1 MTNADLPRAKPG
13 PTPRA
18 PVRARDI
25 HGLKYFNNIKKL
37 LKSLHSHKDCP
48 NRDLHYDE
56 FAALILLHFFNP
68 VLESLRAT
76 RQATELEN
84 VQRKLGVGRTSL
96 GSLSE
101 ASRRFDPALLREIVQ
116 ELAGEAAACDGHAR
130 PTGLDKELDV
140 IAMDGSLLDALP
152 RMAWALWL
160 DKEHRAVKLHVE
172 FDVLR
177 GVPQDVTVTNGN
189 GNEKQVMRQVLESG
203 KLYLIDAGY
212 AEYRFFEDIRKAKSS
227 FIGRLRD
234 NAVYEIIEERPL
246 TETDREAGVGF
257 DRVVHL
263 GCEAKRMDLSGP
275 VRVIQVE
282 LESPPERGL
291 ARRASK
297 VSSKK
302 TFRHRPQEYVLLLA
316 TDRMDLPAEII
327 ALLYRFRW
335 TIELFFRW
343 LKTVLRLR
351 HLLFESPRGVEILV
365 YCALIA
371 TLLVVLWTGRKP
383 TRRTLE
389 MIQLY
394 FQGWAQLHELEA
406 HFQGLKKS
414 VK

>member
-1 MTNADLPRAKPG
+1 MSDADLLRAKPG
-13 PTPRA
+13 PPPRP

-25 HGLKYFNNIKKL
+25 RGLKYFHHIRKL
-37 LKSLHSHKDCP
+37 LESLYSHKNCP
-48 NRDLHYDE
+48 NRDLHYDQ
-56 FAALILLHFFNP
+56 FTALVLLHFFNP
-68 VLESLRAT
+68 VLDALRAIQ
-76 RQATELEN
+76 QATGLKN
-84 VQRKLGVGRTSL
+84 VQRKLGIGRTSL

-101 ASRRFDPALLREIVQ
+101 ASRRFDPGLLRGIIQ
-116 ELAGEAAACDGHAR
+116 ELSRDAAAWDAHAR
-130 PTGLDKELDV
+130 PTALQKELDV

-160 DKEHRAVKLHVE
+160 DKEHRAVKMHVK

-177 GVPQDVTVTNGN
+177 GIPQDVTLTHGN
-189 GNEKQVMRQVLESG
+189 GNEKQVMRQGLEAG
-203 KLYLIDAGY
+203 KLYLVDAGY
-212 AEYRFFEDIRKAKSS
+212 AEYRLFEEIRQARSS
-227 FIGRLRD
+227 WIGRLRD
-234 NAVYEIIEERPL
+234 NAVYEILEERAL
-246 TETDREAGVGF
+246 TEADRKAGVVF
-257 DRVVHL
+257 DRVVRL

-275 VRVIQVE
+275 VRVIQVQ
-282 LESPPERGL
+282 LETPPQRGL
-291 ARRASK
+291 GRRASK
-297 VSSKK
+297 VSSKE
-302 TFRHRPQEYVLLLA
+302 TFGHRPEKYVLLLC

-351 HLLFESPRGVEILV
+351 HLLFESPQGVEILV

-394 FQGWAQLHELEA
+394 FQGWAQLDELEA
-406 HFQGLKKS
+406 HFQSLQKS
-414 VK
+414 VQ